1 MEFFTIDGLLN
12 LFTLTGLEIVLGV
25 DNIIFIALL
34 VQNLQGKIR
43 VRARIIGLALA
54 LVIRII
60 MLSGATWMM
69 KLTEPLF
76 SLLSFHFSG
85 KSLLLIIGGLFLVVK
100 SIKELL
106 QLFSKEPDHS
116 IVSPKKEY
124 FNVILQIIFIDVI
137 LSFDSIITAVGI
149 SSDMPIMVTA
159 IMIAILVM
167 LIAAEPVGKFIY
179 ANPSIKVLALAFI
192 GFLGVFLALA
202 GVDIEIDKGYLY
214 FSMLF
219 AGLIEVINIRLRKN
233 L

>member
-76 SLLSFHFSG
+76 SLLSFYFS
-85 KSLLLIIGGLFLVVK
+85 
-100 SIKELL
+100 
-106 QLFSKEPDHS
+106 
-116 IVSPKKEY
+116 
-124 FNVILQIIFIDVI
+124 I
-137 LSFDSIITAVGI
+137 LSLKDF
-149 SSDMPIMVTA
+149 
-159 IMIAILVM
+159 LKYF
-167 LIAAEPVGKFIY
+167 L
-179 ANPSIKVLALAFI
+179 LA
-192 GFLGVFLALA
+192 
-202 GVDIEIDKGYLY
+202 
-214 FSMLF
+214 
-219 AGLIEVINIRLRKN
+219 
-233 L
+233 